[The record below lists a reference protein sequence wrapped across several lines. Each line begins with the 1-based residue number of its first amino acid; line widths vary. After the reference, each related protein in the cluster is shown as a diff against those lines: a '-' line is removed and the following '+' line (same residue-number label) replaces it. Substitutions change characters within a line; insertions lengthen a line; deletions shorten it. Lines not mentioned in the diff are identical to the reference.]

1 MRGFQETLKEKG
13 WNGEE
18 GIYREGTYLK
28 VLLEHGSLR
37 AAIADDQQR
46 AYKKIPSYVVDLN
59 IVEFD
64 LFGKVIK
71 Q

>member
-1 MRGFQETLKEKG
+1 MGKREY
-13 WNGEE
+13 
-18 GIYREGTYLK
+18 YREGTYLK
-28 VLLEHGSLR
+28 VLLEHSSLR

-59 IVEFD
+59 IIEFD